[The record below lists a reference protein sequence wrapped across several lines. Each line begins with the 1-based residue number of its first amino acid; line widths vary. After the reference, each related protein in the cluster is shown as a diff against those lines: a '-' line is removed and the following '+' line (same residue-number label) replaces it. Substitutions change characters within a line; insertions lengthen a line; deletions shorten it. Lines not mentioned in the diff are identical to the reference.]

1 MEGSR
6 HNRQHNATVNGL
18 TLLVML
24 ALGVGIAVAWRAGI
38 AQGRRATSVAG
49 LPKPVA
55 QTVAPAP
62 PPPAAERAADTSGE
76 QARTVASL
84 LAENDALRLALR
96 DAEAMRY
103 QSNEFAED
111 RRRLLRDLAA
121 ARAETAR
128 YRDLCIDLE
137 NNAAPPL
144 LDGPNAPDDL
154 KLIVGIGPVL
164 ERMLHQLGVRPIAR
178 SRAGASATST
188 TSTRACPSFPVA
200 SAATHG
206 SRRHASCTSR
216 SSARRCRCAIG
227 DAGQGASARARLRAH
242 RDPHRHLGMQ
252 LARAEDRASAKSRR
266 SRSAR

>member
-24 ALGVGIAVAWRAGI
+24 ALGVGIAVAWRVGI

-76 QARTVASL
+76 QARTVGSL

-164 ERMLHQLGVRPIAR
+164 ERMLHQLGVSTYRQIAR
-178 SRAGASATST
+178 WSERDVDD
-188 TSTRACPSFPVA
+188 F
-200 SAATHG
+200 
-206 SRRHASCTSR
+206 
-216 SSARRCRCAIG
+216 
-227 DAGQGASARARLRAH
+227 DARLPEFPGRIR
-242 RDPHRHLGMQ
+242 RDAWVTQ
-252 LARAEDRASAKSRR
+252 ARELHQSKFGEALPVRDR
-266 SRSAR
+266 